1 MSPKNSNT
9 DKNEDP
15 RKQAIESNPCGIC
28 RSAGIPN
35 CKGHKGGAG
44 GGETSD
50 EESEELIDEHL
61 SSPMTAFKPSVN
73 FIKSEVWRQPDSW
86 ESVFE
91 FKNPDALI
99 TIKLDF
105 EQGILCLSSKER
117 LPKDQQKAV
126 DELFNAIKNEFN
138 QFKKE
143 LANQGISVENMQ
155 LNHQGNNLTLN
166 INKPKLF
173 DAFIQRLMDKN
184 LLIAQAPTLQND
196 KQEKFSATPEK
207 SMNTTLDAKQD
218 YNSTAPT
225 PFDMT
230 PKPKY

>member
-28 RSAGIPN
+28 RSAGIPI

-44 GGETSD
+44 GGETID
-50 EESEELIDEHL
+50 EESEDL
-61 SSPMTAFKPSVN
+61 SDAYLPSPVQTFKPSIN
-73 FIKSEVWRQPDSW
+73 FIKSEVWRQRDSW

-91 FKNPDALI
+91 FKYPEALF

-117 LPKDQQKAV
+117 LTKDQQKAV

-143 LANQGISVENMQ
+143 LAHQGISVENMQ
-155 LNHQGNNLTLN
+155 LNQQGNNLTIN
-166 INKPKLF
+166 INKPKFF
-173 DAFIQRLMDKN
+173 DAFIQRLIDKN
-184 LLIAQAPTLQND
+184 LLISQAPTLQND
-196 KQEKFSATPEK
+196 KQDKFSAAPEK
-207 SMNTTLDAKQD
+207 SMNTTLDAKPD
-218 YNSTAPT
+218 YNSTPPT